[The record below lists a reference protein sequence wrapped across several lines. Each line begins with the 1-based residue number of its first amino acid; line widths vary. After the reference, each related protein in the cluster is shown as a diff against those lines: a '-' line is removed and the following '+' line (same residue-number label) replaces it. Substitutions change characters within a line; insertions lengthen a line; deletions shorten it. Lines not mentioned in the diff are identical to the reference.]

1 MIRRFIYL
9 HTKVRWRYDTM
20 KQVQISNKFSYRV
33 SKLVFFSGKLFGQ
46 FVKSKQTL
54 WFDVKN
60 PTLGIWLGIFLVKI
74 LWSLSQIKTNLA
86 ICGKKLLESCLVS
99 YSKVAWPPCMYCKM
113 AYLESLSPPPLWWW
127 IFADAATLIWDVN
140 VDLRQTR
147 NRTWNHRCYYDP
159 FLHLQMNCYSGRVGR
174 IADGLI
180 FGCGE
185 VGTAW
190 FPHWLMMKS
199 HRNDPFCYCY
209 WKIVRKQGEKV
220 F

>member
-1 MIRRFIYL
+1 MI
-9 HTKVRWRYDTM
+9 WR
-20 KQVQISNKFSYRV
+20 KKSNFGNLTRYFSREN
-33 SKLVFFSGKLFGQ
+33 SLVTQSNQNKPCDL
-46 FVKSKQTL
+46 TE
-54 WFDVKN
+54 
-60 PTLGIWLGIFLVKI
+60 KI
-74 LWSLSQIKTNLA
+74 
-86 ICGKKLLESCLVS
+86 KLLESCLVS

-147 NRTWNHRCYYDP
+147 NRTWNHRCYYHAWDHDP

-220 F
+220 FYGISCY